1 MGCSCCPC
9 TSGLTTTSSCPGHS
23 STFSLPSPQVFP
35 GLAVITG
42 GTHTVTTKQP
52 LGGCCCEE
60 IIWGESQPIFLTFE
74 ILKKGEDMY

>member
-9 TSGLTTTSSCPGHS
+9 TSGPTTTSSCPGHS

-42 GTHTVTTKQP
+42 GTLTVNTTLSLQ
-52 LGGCCCEE
+52 GCWEE
-60 IIWGESQPIFLTFE
+60 NIWGESQQIFQL
-74 ILKKGEDMY
+74 LKY